1 MFPVDGYYWVV
12 DRLSNVCGDFFL
24 VPRPESDLQTN
35 PFNFKQIFVESNQK
49 ISPYISQFFCW
60 CGVRVCSHSMS
71 VNFFSIVCFVSKKHF
86 YLIKFLFGSG
96 NRYHLSNAQSLMM
109 RVILCNYLF
118 LSILSNIIW
127 YLKAYKSHSAPPM
140 SQIHNIAQGAL

>member
-109 RVILCNYLF
+109 RVILCNYFFSFNFVKYHLISES
-118 LSILSNIIW
+118 L
-127 YLKAYKSHSAPPM
+127 
-140 SQIHNIAQGAL
+140 